1 MNRNLIIFSVL
12 FLTIVSCGKGN
23 ETKPIVQN
31 IKELV
36 FASGNLEWENSYDLV
51 AQTDGILSDINFEV
65 GNKVS
70 QGTVLAKINNA
81 SNQVN
86 VETAKEQ
93 LAISSENLTSNSPA
107 LLQLQQNITFAEAKY
122 KQDKTQAE
130 RYKRLYET
138 QSVAKSE
145 FENYQLT
152 AENSLSS
159 LNALKK
165 QYNLLQQQAKQNYI
179 TTKGQLKNSEITEN
193 YNQLVVPQNG
203 TVIEKL
209 KDNGDYVRKGDVI
222 AKIGDAS
229 EVEAVLNV
237 DESSIAKIKI
247 GQTVYIKLNTEESIT
262 HNAKIVEILAAFDE
276 KTQSFICKAKFDE
289 HIEKGF
295 YGTQLEANI
304 FIQEKKNALLIPRSL
319 MDYGNEVNVKGKDE
333 PVVIKP
339 GIISSEYVEVL
350 GGITKDDIL
359 LPLTHK

>member
-1 MNRNLIIFSVL
+1 MNRKIIIFSTL
-12 FLTIVSCGKGN
+12 ILTIVSCSKAK
-23 ETKPIVQN
+23 ETKPIVQD

-86 VETAKEQ
+86 METAKEQ

-159 LNALKK
+159 LNGLKK

-179 TTKGQLKNSEITEN
+179 TTKGQLKNSEVTEN

-203 TVIEKL
+203 TVIQKL

-222 AKIGDAS
+222 AKIGDA
-229 EVEAVLNV
+229 
-237 DESSIAKIKI
+237 
-247 GQTVYIKLNTEESIT
+247 
-262 HNAKIVEILAAFDE
+262 
-276 KTQSFICKAKFDE
+276 
-289 HIEKGF
+289 
-295 YGTQLEANI
+295 
-304 FIQEKKNALLIPRSL
+304 
-319 MDYGNEVNVKGKDE
+319 
-333 PVVIKP
+333 
-339 GIISSEYVEVL
+339 
-350 GGITKDDIL
+350 
-359 LPLTHK
+359 

>member
-1 MNRNLIIFSVL
+1 MNRKIIIFSTL
-12 FLTIVSCGKGN
+12 ILTIVSCSKAK
-23 ETKPIVQN
+23 ETKPIVQD

-36 FASGNLEWENSYDLV
+36 FASGNLEWENSYNLV
-51 AQTDGILSDINFEV
+51 AQTDGILSEVNFEV

-70 QGTVLAKINNA
+70 QGTVLARIDNPT
-81 SNQVN
+81 NQIN

-122 KQDKTQAE
+122 NQDKTQAE

-145 FENYQLT
+145 YENYQLT

-159 LNALKK
+159 LNGLKK

-179 TTKGQLKNSEITEN
+179 TTKGQLKNSEVTEN

-203 TVIEKL
+203 TIIEKL
-209 KDNGDYVRKGDVI
+209 KDNGDYVKKGDVI
-222 AKIGDAS
+222 AKIGNAT
-229 EVEAVLNV
+229 EIEAVLNV

-247 GQTVYIKLNTEESIT
+247 GQTVYIKLNTETSEI
-262 HNAKIVEILAAFDE
+262 HNAKITEILAAFDD
-276 KTQSFICKAKFDE
+276 KSQSFICKAKFDE
-289 HIEKGF
+289 HINNGF

-304 FIQEKKNALLIPRSL
+304 YIGEKKNALLIPRSL
-319 MDYGNEVNVKGKDE
+319 MDYGNKVNVKGKDE

-350 GGITKDDIL
+350 GGITKEDIL